1 MDINIYENAKK
12 KKKKKNRSSRK
23 PFALGGLVFKYSI

>member
-1 MDINIYENAKK
+1 MKMLKK

>member
-1 MDINIYENAKK
+1 MDINIYEYAK

-23 PFALGGLVFKYSI
+23 PFALEGLVFKYSI

>member
-1 MDINIYENAKK
+1 MNMLK

-23 PFALGGLVFKYSI
+23 PFALEGLVFKYSI

>member
-1 MDINIYENAKK
+1 MDINIYEYA

-23 PFALGGLVFKYSI
+23 PFALEGLVFKYSI